1 MFHTDRAA
9 KKGVRITFP
18 TTLFKQKMQVFRI
31 GVSEKNA
38 VSAGLRKP
46 AEHTTEGDP
55 KTALNIN

>member
-1 MFHTDRAA
+1 MFHTDREA

-46 AEHTTEGDP
+46 AEQTTEGDP